1 MASALPSELIA
12 RIRAA
17 SIAAADAE
25 AAEAGGGYQKSRPP
39 SVRIAAGG
47 RVVRAPQKVPA
58 ERDVSALRDQRA
70 LGRLVRTLEH
80 DGALP
85 RSPSSTLPRSPSAW
99 PSSPTSAASSPTS
112 PLRAPAAAYDR
123 YLERAGIAPPPRSLS
138 ETPGLRISRVSNKTG
153 ASLAPTT
160 PANRSEALRLA
171 SRLDELQAEGG
182 SWERR
187 CARR

>member
-70 LGRLVRTLEH
+70 LGRLVRSLEH

-85 RSPSSTLPRSPSAW
+85 RRLSAN
-99 PSSPTSAASSPTS
+99 
-112 PLRAPAAAYDR
+112 AAALAVLNAAAITVRVAVVADER
-123 YLERAGIAPPPRSLS
+123 RLEFDVAGAVQRAWRKRRQSVDLGAAEGLS
-138 ETPGLRISRVSNKTG
+138 EAQI
-153 ASLAPTT
+153 
-160 PANRSEALRLA
+160 
-171 SRLDELQAEGG
+171 
-182 SWERR
+182 
-187 CARR
+187 